1 MASIEQLEE
10 EDKEQ
15 CSPVSVLDPPFE
27 EEDERENEDEDEDED
42 ENLDCNYALVQSTYA
57 KLISNFINSPF

>member
-1 MASIEQLEE
+1 MQVDEE

-27 EEDERENEDEDEDED
+27 DDGRESGDADEDDYDHDLECCY
-42 ENLDCNYALVQSTYA
+42 ENVHSMLLSLPV
-57 KLISNFINSPF
+57 FIQT